1 MQENKMGVMPVKK
14 LIVTM
19 SVPMMLS
26 MLVQALYNVVDSIF
40 VARLGP
46 EGVTALS
53 LAFPLQMMII
63 SVSGGTGVGINA
75 LLSKSLG
82 EKKFDAANRAACN
95 GIFLAFCSFLV
106 FLLMGIFVTKP
117 FIGSQL
123 TGLAEGGTQDVAL
136 IQRYSEE
143 YLGIVLI
150 LSLGLFFQVTNERL
164 LQSTGRTVY
173 SMISQA
179 TGAIINIIFDPIMI
193 FGLFGFPRMEVAGA
207 AYATVLGQ
215 FIAAILGT
223 IFNIKYNKDITITM
237 NGITHPDGDTIR
249 RIYKVGIPSILMM
262 SIGSVMTFFMNKILL
277 VFSATADTIFGI
289 YFKLQSFFFMPVFGL
304 NNGVIPI
311 LAYNYGARK
320 KARIKEALQ
329 FAIVLAFAITVTGL
343 VVFEVAPQMLLGFF
357 NPTEEMLL
365 IGVPALRIIAI
376 YFPFAGISIM
386 LSSVFQAFSE
396 SQYSLFNSIAR
407 QLVILLPAAWLL
419 ARLGN
424 VNYVWWAFPIAEILS
439 MFITIVFFK
448 KVYGKIVTPMPD
460 NA

>member
-237 NGITHPDGDTIR
+237 KGITHPDGDTIR

-311 LAYNYGARK
+311 LAYNYGAQK
-320 KARIKEALQ
+320 KARIKEALR
-329 FAIVLAFAITVTGL
+329 FAIVLAFVITVTGL

>member
-1 MQENKMGVMPVKK
+1 MGVMPVKK

-82 EKKFDAANRAACN
+82 EKKFENANRAACN
-95 GIFLAFCSFLV
+95 GIFLAFMSFLA
-106 FLLMGIFVTKP
+106 FLLIGIFVTKP
-117 FIGSQL
+117 FIASQL
-123 TGLAEGGTQDVAL
+123 NGLAEGGSQDVAL
-136 IQRYSEE
+136 IQRYSEQ
-143 YLGIVLI
+143 YLGIVLT
-150 LSLGLFFQVTNERL
+150 LSLGLFYQVTNERL

-193 FGLFGFPRMEVAGA
+193 FGLFGMPRMEVAGA
-207 AYATVLGQ
+207 AYATVFGQ
-215 FIAAILGT
+215 FVAAILGT
-223 IFNIKYNKDITITM
+223 IFNIKFNKDITITM
-237 NGITHPDGDTIR
+237 KGIMHPHSETIK

-311 LAYNYGARK
+311 LAYNYGAQK
-320 KARIKEALQ
+320 KTRIKEALR
-329 FAIVLAFAITVTGL
+329 FAVVLAFAITMAGL
-343 VVFEVAPQMLLGFF
+343 LVFELVPQVLLGFF
-357 NPTEEMLL
+357 NANEEMLS
-365 IGVPALRIIAI
+365 IGVTALRIIAI

-419 ARLGN
+419 ARFGN
-424 VNYVWWAFPIAEILS
+424 VDYVWWAFPIAEITS
-439 MFITIVFFK
+439 MFITILFFK
-448 KVYGKIVTPMPD
+448 RVYAKIVTPMPD
-460 NA
+460 VTE

>member
-1 MQENKMGVMPVKK
+1 
-14 LIVTM
+14 
-19 SVPMMLS
+19 
-26 MLVQALYNVVDSIF
+26 
-40 VARLGP
+40 
-46 EGVTALS
+46 
-53 LAFPLQMMII
+53 
-63 SVSGGTGVGINA
+63 
-75 LLSKSLG
+75 
-82 EKKFDAANRAACN
+82 
-95 GIFLAFCSFLV
+95 
-106 FLLMGIFVTKP
+106 
-117 FIGSQL
+117 
-123 TGLAEGGTQDVAL
+123 
-136 IQRYSEE
+136 
-143 YLGIVLI
+143 
-150 LSLGLFFQVTNERL
+150 
-164 LQSTGRTVY
+164 
-173 SMISQA
+173 
-179 TGAIINIIFDPIMI
+179 
-193 FGLFGFPRMEVAGA
+193 
-207 AYATVLGQ
+207 
-215 FIAAILGT
+215 
-223 IFNIKYNKDITITM
+223 
-237 NGITHPDGDTIR
+237 
-249 RIYKVGIPSILMM
+249 
-262 SIGSVMTFFMNKILL
+262 MNKILL

-311 LAYNYGARK
+311 LAYNYGAQK